1 MPFKLWPHQLEM
13 LAEISQFQDIFVEKS
28 REMGISWFVMAF
40 ELHQALFTDY
50 FTVLNISRKES
61 EVEDTGKTFH
71 SLMGRIDFIY
81 QRLPNW
87 LKFQMRNPKLSF
99 QVYKTHSIIKGESA
113 NKDAGRDTQYKMIFV
128 DEAAHI
134 DVFPEMWKGI
144 RNSTDCLVINSTPP
158 SDPAD
163 NKYFELKQII
173 ERDQQK
179 GAGFK
184 KLKFHWSQHPNKD
197 EDWFNKKTAAMTDEE
212 ISQELE
218 IGYSSTKTRF
228 SYPEFDT
235 PIHVSDHKIY
245 FNPKSKLYITFD
257 FGLAATVMLFLQID
271 KDRRAFMIDEYEE
284 KEKLP
289 PEHYK
294 NLLRIL
300 AKIGYQGALD
310 DIIYYGD
317 EAGNKRSQTTMTS
330 VIQEYNMASKGLVRI
345 KTRPI
350 RFDEKARTCK
360 KFLKDRVNEMPR
372 FVISSNCT
380 KFPTAVK
387 ACRFNKT
394 GTDHVDNWA
403 THKVNAWE
411 YFVVHEFPLQKAGMV
426 CIAPEEEYNK
436 RNDQHSTLRNVI
448 DTHRVKE
455 EKNEN
460 KPAMHISDAWAYKR

>member
-1 MPFKLWPHQLEM
+1 MPFTLWPHQLEM
-13 LAEISQFQDIFVEKS
+13 LEVMKNFEDIFVEKS

-50 FTVLNISRKES
+50 FTALNISRKES

-81 QRLPNW
+81 QRLPDW
-87 LKFQMRNPKLSF
+87 LKFQIRNPKLSF
-99 QVYKTHSIIKGESA
+99 QVYHTHSIIKGESA
-113 NKDAGRDTQYKMIFV
+113 NKDAGRDTQYKMIFI

-158 SDPAD
+158 SDPSD

-173 ERDQQK
+173 ERDKQE

-184 KLKFHWSQHPNKD
+184 KLKFHWKQRPDRD
-197 EDWFNKKTAAMTDEE
+197 EEWFIKKTAAMTDEE
-212 ISQELE
+212 IEQELE
-218 IGYSSTKTRF
+218 VGYSTSKTRF
-228 SYPEFDT
+228 SYSEFDT
-235 PIHVSDHKIY
+235 ALHVSDHKIY
-245 FNPKSKLYITFD
+245 LNPKSQLYVTFD

-271 KDRRAFMIDEYEE
+271 RDRRVFMIEEYEE

-289 PEHYK
+289 PAHYK
-294 NLLRIL
+294 ELIKIL
-300 AKIGYQGALD
+300 AHIGYQGRLE

-330 VIQEYNMASKGLVRI
+330 VIQEYNMASNGKVRI

-360 KFLKDRVNEMPR
+360 KFLKDTVNGLPR
-372 FVISSNCT
+372 FVVSSACK
-380 KFPTAVK
+380 KFPSAMK
-387 ACRFNKT
+387 ACKFNKT

-411 YFVVHEFPLQKAGMV
+411 YFVVPEFPLQKAGMV
-426 CIAPEEEYNK
+426 CIAPKEEDVVGNYN
-436 RNDQHSTLRNVI
+436 RNTLSSLI
-448 DTHRVKE
+448 DRHRVAAPERKV
-455 EKNEN
+455 
-460 KPAMHISDAWAYKR
+460 KPAMHISDAWHYKR